1 MARNKN
7 NKKFALRT
15 PGPLLDKVYKKASSE
30 NQSVNEIINRCLNH
44 ALISDKIYFELQYL
58 NTGEK
63 FKFKLPP
70 DHFKVYS
77 LHLNSYRLLK
87 IDQDKGTFIIQ
98 RIGNFEPQELKFSE
112 NFYKLIYTI

>member
-7 NKKFALRT
+7 NKNFALRS
-15 PGPLLDKVYKKASSE
+15 PGLLLDKVYKKASSD
-30 NQSVNEIINRCLNH
+30 NQSVNETINRCLNH
-44 ALISDKIYFELQYL
+44 ALVSDQIYFELQYL

-63 FKFKLPP
+63 FMFK
-70 DHFKVYS
+70 DHFPYYI
-77 LHLNSYRLLK
+77 NRYRLLG
-87 IDQDKGTFIIQ
+87 IDKNNGAFIVQ